1 MFINK
6 YSTVDEIMNFLKQ
19 ILQNDGIVQ
28 KFKNEKI
35 KGNEL
40 FYLTDNDYDNVFKI
54 KVKKKK
60 LKSIIDEIEKN
71 IKNIKDYEEKIYI
84 NSNDINGKKN

>member
-1 MFINK
+1 MSINK
-6 YSTVDEIMNFLKQ
+6 YSTVDEINNFLKQ

-40 FYLTDNDYDNVFKI
+40 FYLTDNDYDNVF
-54 KVKKKK
+54 
-60 LKSIIDEIEKN
+60 
-71 IKNIKDYEEKIYI
+71 
-84 NSNDINGKKN
+84 

>member
-60 LKSIIDEIEKN
+60 LKSILDEIEKN